1 MPPCSAHWHAR
12 VPPTAALCTLALML
26 RDENISAS
34 ALYDGP
40 NEPQESPKTSTLGAA
55 ACAAAAA
62 LTSTTNF
69 ICA

>member
-1 MPPCSAHWHAR
+1 
-12 VPPTAALCTLALML
+12 ML

-62 LTSTTNF
+62 LTTTMSF
-69 ICA
+69 MVRLKKKEEV